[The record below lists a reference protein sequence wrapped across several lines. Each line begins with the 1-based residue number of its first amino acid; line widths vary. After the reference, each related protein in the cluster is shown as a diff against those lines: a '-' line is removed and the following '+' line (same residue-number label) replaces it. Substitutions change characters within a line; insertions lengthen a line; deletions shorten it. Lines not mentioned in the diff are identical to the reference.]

1 MTQPVIPRWRGF
13 NLTELTGGQ
22 RGKRFAERDFAW
34 MAKWG
39 MDFARLPMSYWA
51 WSTTQDWM
59 TIDED
64 AVKPVDEAIEFG
76 RQHRIHI
83 NLNFHRSR
91 PATASGSGITLGT
104 SQPCPETPPG
114 RAPCDALPSVR
125 SRVPRRAQV
134 SERGDGER
142 ACSRR
147 RPDRRGPWRR
157 WRARGRR
164 PGSRHRPGCRLRQ

>member
-22 RGKRFAERDFAW
+22 RGKRFAELDFAW

-64 AVKPVDEAIEFG
+64 AVRPVDEAIEFG
-76 RQHRIHI
+76 RQYGSHI
-83 NLNFHRSR
+83 NLSFHRSR

-104 SQPCPETPPG
+104 
-114 RAPCDALPSVR
+114 ALPRNTTGQSTLR
-125 SRVPRRAQV
+125 CPAQREITSAAKGSGQRA
-134 SERGDGER
+134 
-142 ACSRR
+142 RR
-147 RPDRRGPWRR
+147 RRK
-157 WRARGRR
+157 
-164 PGSRHRPGCRLRQ
+164 SV